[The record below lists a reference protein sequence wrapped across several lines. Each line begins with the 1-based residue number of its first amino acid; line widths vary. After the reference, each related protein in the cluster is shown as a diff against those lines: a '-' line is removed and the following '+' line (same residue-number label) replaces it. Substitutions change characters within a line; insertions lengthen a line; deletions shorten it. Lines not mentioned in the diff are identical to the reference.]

1 MYFPLLGPWN
11 WIEPKSRIICNIIN
25 NLWNLEIAMARM
37 KYVNTETADGRVKEL
52 LGKLDHK
59 NIFRML
65 AHSPTHF
72 ETYVRMGNAIRFKG
86 ELDPGLRELAITRAG
101 ILCKSEYEVIAHKR
115 IGKGIG
121 LDDNKIDALETGPAS
136 DAYSDLEKDVLKF
149 TDEIVTSDNVSD
161 DLFQRLQESLTPG
174 ALVELHLAVGFYI
187 MTSKF
192 LVTFGVDLQN

>member
-1 MYFPLLGPWN
+1 
-11 WIEPKSRIICNIIN
+11 
-25 NLWNLEIAMARM
+25 MARM
-37 KYVNTETADGRVKEL
+37 DYADSDASTERVQEL

-65 AHSPTHF
+65 AHSPSHF

-86 ELDPGLRELAITRAG
+86 ELDPRLRELAITRTG

-121 LDDNKIDALETGPAS
+121 LKDDKILALEEGPDADAYDDLERDVLRFTDAL
-136 DAYSDLEKDVLKF
+136 
-149 TDEIVTSDNVSD
+149 VTSDDVPEE
-161 DLFQRLQESLTPG
+161 LFNRLATALTPG

-192 LVTFGVDLQN
+192 LVTFGVDLQS